1 MSKIEVKNVEGKAAG
16 EVELS
21 DSVFGITPNIPVM
34 HQVVVAYEASMRQG
48 THSTKNRSSV
58 SGGGA
63 NPTARR
69 APAAPARASVPRSGS
84 AVASSLAP
92 LRVAMPSAS
101 TTRRRSSPCAP
112 RFPASLP
119 TPSSSWST
127 SFYFKEPKT
136 KLAVAALKA
145 LGIEG
150 KRVTIVVADDDVITY
165 LAFRNLPKVSIIAAS
180 EANTRNLVDNG
191 ALVMS
196 TAVAKQLEEVL
207 APMNSAYEVIIRP
220 IVSERSFDLMADG
233 KYTFEV
239 ALSPQGESAAAVG
252 RSSTFTSSR

>member
-63 NPTARR
+63 KPSRQKGTGRARQGTIR
-69 APAAPARASVPRSGS
+69 APQWVGGGVAFGPTPRSHAKRVNNKEKKLAMRS
-84 AVASSLAP
+84 ALSGKLADSE
-92 LRVAMPSAS
+92 LILVDE
-101 TTRRRSSPCAP
+101 
-112 RFPASLP
+112 L
-119 TPSSSWST
+119 
-127 SFYFKEPKT
+127 YFKEPKT

-207 APMNSAYEVIIRP
+207 A
-220 IVSERSFDLMADG
+220 
-233 KYTFEV
+233 
-239 ALSPQGESAAAVG
+239 
-252 RSSTFTSSR
+252 

>member
-63 NPTARR
+63 KPYRQKGTGRARQGTIR
-69 APAAPARASVPRSGS
+69 APQWVGGGVVFGPTPRSHAKRVNNKEKKLAMRS
-84 AVASSLAP
+84 ALSGKLADSE
-92 LRVAMPSAS
+92 LILVDE
-101 TTRRRSSPCAP
+101 
-112 RFPASLP
+112 
-119 TPSSSWST
+119 
-127 SFYFKEPKT
+127 FYFKEPKT

-207 APMNSAYEVIIRP
+207 A
-220 IVSERSFDLMADG
+220 
-233 KYTFEV
+233 
-239 ALSPQGESAAAVG
+239 
-252 RSSTFTSSR
+252 

>member
-48 THSTKNRSSV
+48 TIRAPQWV
-58 SGGGA
+58 GGGVA
-63 NPTARR
+63 FGPT
-69 APAAPARASVPRSGS
+69 PRSHAKRVNNKEKKLAMRS
-84 AVASSLAP
+84 ALSGKLADSE
-92 LRVAMPSAS
+92 LILVDE
-101 TTRRRSSPCAP
+101 
-112 RFPASLP
+112 L
-119 TPSSSWST
+119 
-127 SFYFKEPKT
+127 YFKEPKT

-207 APMNSAYEVIIRP
+207 A
-220 IVSERSFDLMADG
+220 
-233 KYTFEV
+233 
-239 ALSPQGESAAAVG
+239 
-252 RSSTFTSSR
+252 